1 MGKNQ
6 HVTPHR
12 DGGWRLRVRI
22 TQEQLLEL
30 KHRPKLYR
38 EHEKSPEI
46 KNQSFS
52 FMEGME
58 GLEKETLS
66 ETIRFHREDNSIWNT
81 AEAGK

>member
-1 MGKNQ
+1 MTQKKQVLCDLQVLFSIYNCQ
-6 HVTPHR
+6 TP
-12 DGGWRLRVRI
+12 
-22 TQEQLLEL
+22 
-30 KHRPKLYR
+30 

-46 KNQSFS
+46 KNPNFS

-58 GLEKETLS
+58 ELEKETLL

>member
-1 MGKNQ
+1 MLL
-6 HVTPHR
+6 VETR
-12 DGGWRLRVRI
+12 MCRL
-22 TQEQLLEL
+22 TY
-30 KHRPKLYR
+30 K

-46 KNQSFS
+46 KNLNFS

-58 GLEKETLS
+58 ELEKETLL